1 MAMSRTCFW
10 TILLGTEPTAFRAS
24 HMDTLVPTLKQLQRR
39 HPEAVIKWFD
49 RGQLFAS
56 PEEAD
61 LARAAAAPERRPR
74 DWRPGGDH
82 RDPRARFEVSRDEK
96 RRRFKMQQRR
106 DRTAGGPPA
115 APRADARGPRR
126 PDTARPS
133 GSSLPRPAGSFP
145 TRPAG
150 SFPTRPARPR
160 KPRGD

>member
-24 HMDTLVPTLKQLQRR
+24 HKDTLVPTLKQLQRR

-82 RDPRARFEVSRDEK
+82 RDPRARFEVPRDEK
-96 RRRFKMQQRR
+96 RRRFKMRQRR
-106 DRTAGGPPA
+106 DRTDGG
-115 APRADARGPRR
+115 
-126 PDTARPS
+126 
-133 GSSLPRPAGSFP
+133 L
-145 TRPAG
+145 PAG